1 MLKGSCQCGA
11 VIYEVD
17 ATPIDIYVCHC
28 TECRKQSSSAF
39 GISVIVPAEAM
50 RIVEGKTRIWTRP
63 TASGGEILCL
73 FCETCGSRISH
84 ADPAED
90 VVSIK
95 GGSLA
100 SPVDLTG
107 VKHIWTQSKL
117 PGITIPAGCESF
129 EREPA

>member
-11 VIYEVD
+11 VRYEVD
-17 ATPIDIYVCHC
+17 ADPIDIYVCHC
-28 TECRKQSSSAF
+28 IECRKQSSSAF
-39 GISVIVPAEAM
+39 GISVIVPSDAV
-50 RIVEGKTRIWTRP
+50 RIVEGRTKIWSRS

-84 ADPAED
+84 ADPSEEVA
-90 VVSIK
+90 SIK

-107 VKHIWTQSKL
+107 VKHIWTRSKL
-117 PGITIPAGCESF
+117 PGIAIPADSESF
-129 EREPA
+129 EQEPE